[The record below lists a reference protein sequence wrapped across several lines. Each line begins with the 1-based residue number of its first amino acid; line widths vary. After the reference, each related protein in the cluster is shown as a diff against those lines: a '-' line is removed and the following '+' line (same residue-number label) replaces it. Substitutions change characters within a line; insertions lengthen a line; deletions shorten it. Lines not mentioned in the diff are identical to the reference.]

1 MAHWISRSVA
11 RSVQDSLRHVDGER
25 YRLHAWV
32 VMPNHAHAVL
42 TPLAGHELSD
52 VGGSWKHD
60 TARVA
65 NHLLQRQG
73 DFWYRDYYD
82 RAIRDERHYAAAVAY
97 VEANPVRAHLCARIE
112 AWPFCSAAYRH

>member
-1 MAHWISRSVA
+1 
-11 RSVQDSLRHVDGER
+11 VQDSLRHFDGER

-32 VMPNHAHAVL
+32 VMPNHVHAVL
-42 TPLAGHELSD
+42 TPLASHELSD
-52 VGGSWKHD
+52 IVGSWKHY

-65 NHLLQRQG
+65 NQLPRRQD

-97 VEANPVRAHLCARIE
+97 VEANPVRAHLCACVE
-112 AWPFCSAAYRH
+112 EWPFGSAAYRQ